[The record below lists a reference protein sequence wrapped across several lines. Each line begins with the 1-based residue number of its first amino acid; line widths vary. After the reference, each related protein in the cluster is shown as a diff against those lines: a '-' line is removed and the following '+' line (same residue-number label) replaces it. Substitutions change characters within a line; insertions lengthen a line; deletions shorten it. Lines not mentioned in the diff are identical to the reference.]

1 MYIQSDDRPSGYAE
15 DPMTGV
21 GMAPV
26 IAVEAGGAAAIIAI
40 IEAIAFVASAA
51 AAAYLLIKAY
61 EAAQARG
68 FGIALAKAA
77 LTAGL
82 RPMIN
87 MGKRMAALAKAF
99 FQSAAEWARKRPDCQ
114 RALFEAMRAIAEL
127 EKILLQM
134 EAELQLPVPRADLL
148 RRMLTEMKDLAI
160 KTKDLWMAFKNLC
173 GPGIGP
179 GPIPA

>member
-1 MYIQSDDRPSGYAE
+1 MYIRSDDGSPRHGE
-15 DPMTGV
+15 GQITGI
-21 GMAPV
+21 GMAPA
-26 IAVEAGGAAAIIAI
+26 IAVEAGAAATIVAI

-68 FGIALAKAA
+68 FGVSIAKAA

-87 MGKRMAALAKAF
+87 MGRRMAALARRF

-114 RALFEAMRAIAEL
+114 RALFEAMRAIADL
-127 EKILLQM
+127 ERILLQM
-134 EAELQLPVPRADLL
+134 EAELALDTPRADVL

-160 KTKDLWMAFKNLC
+160 KTKDLWMAFRNLC
-173 GPGIGP
+173 GPGMGP
-179 GPIPA
+179 GSVAA